1 MGNKKEKKF
10 FQITWIV
17 LLILI
22 ILIVVMTVISKYG
35 LTVTGY
41 ELDSKKIQ
49 EKFKIV
55 QLTDLH
61 NMEFGDKNR
70 RLINKINKLQP
81 NLVCMVGDM
90 LNRDDESLT
99 VVTDLIK
106 QLAEKYKV
114 FFSLGNHETDY
125 EKNFSTD
132 LKRPLEE
139 AGAVVLD
146 NEYQEIEI
154 TEIKCI

>member
-1 MGNKKEKKF
+1 M
-10 FQITWIV
+10 IRIA
-17 LLILI
+17 
-22 ILIVVMTVISKYG
+22 
-35 LTVTGY
+35 
-41 ELDSKKIQ
+41 
-49 EKFKIV
+49 
-55 QLTDLH
+55 
-61 NMEFGDKNR
+61 